1 MYRARPINKLR
12 GQVHHRVPEGG
23 VFRVQKNWKI
33 FSVLEHF
40 SITLIKKYIGKSYR
54 YKRYT
59 GILTDVPSP
68 TNQQT

>member
-1 MYRARPINKLR
+1 
-12 GQVHHRVPEGG
+12 
-23 VFRVQKNWKI
+23 
-33 FSVLEHF
+33 
-40 SITLIKKYIGKSYR
+40 LIKKYIGKSYR